1 MLGRIFSEKAKAQ
14 IQADHQEAG
23 KGGLVCVFRYRIA
36 EADAPI
42 TGHKGKETVTMGH
55 HGLINSYCASLV
67 VICLDAESDREPD
80 KGMAMKTSIRFAPVT
95 IAGGEFICQLQRKV
109 IFRNYR
115 KYDASSAIHFE
126 PQENP
131 K

>member
-1 MLGRIFSEKAKAQ
+1 
-14 IQADHQEAG
+14 
-23 KGGLVCVFRYRIA
+23 
-36 EADAPI
+36 
-42 TGHKGKETVTMGH
+42 MGH
-55 HGLINSYCASLV
+55 HGLIYSYCASGV
-67 VICLDAESDREPD
+67 VIRLDTESDREPD

-95 IAGGEFICQLQRKV
+95 IAGREFICQLQRKV
-109 IFRNYR
+109 TFRNYR